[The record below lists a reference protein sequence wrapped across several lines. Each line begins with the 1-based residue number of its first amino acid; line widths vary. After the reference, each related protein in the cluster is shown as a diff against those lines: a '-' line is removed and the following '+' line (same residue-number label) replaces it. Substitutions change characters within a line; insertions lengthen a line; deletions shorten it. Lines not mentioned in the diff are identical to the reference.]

1 MSEHQPRVTESGR
14 GRGNSEPYE
23 RSDLDGVNLVCG
35 DAHDRQLVSAIH
47 YDPETGEAFPRDGTR
62 RVLEDP
68 DGTVRSRWKF
78 RCVQCNR
85 TIVVRAERLHMII
98 GQLVSHGVSELPLSG
113 LDGILRR
120 N

>member
-1 MSEHQPRVTESGR
+1 MNEHSPRVIESGR
-14 GRGNSEPYE
+14 GHGSGESYE
-23 RSDLDGVNLVCG
+23 RSDLDGVNLVCEHG
-35 DAHDRQLVSAIH
+35 ETRQLVSAI
-47 YDPETGEAFPRDGTR
+47 YFDPETGEAFPRDGTR
-62 RVLEDP
+62 RVLEDL

-85 TIVVRAERLHMII
+85 TVVVRAENLNMII
-98 GQLVSHGVSELPLSG
+98 SKLVRHGVSELNLIG